1 MKIGKFKEIIR
12 ERSRIAAECCD
23 EWLFGIEKCWNEEIE
38 MLSEDVENR
47 GKQ

>member
-23 EWLFGIEKCWNEEIE
+23 EWLFGIEK
-38 MLSEDVENR
+38 MLERRNR
-47 GKQ
+47 DAK